1 MRPSRVPRV
10 AARVSH
16 ACSSFTPRRLREVGA
31 LTLSR
36 LCTSGRAA
44 RPFAFLVAC
53 GLRVLA
59 LFCALAQAPARFWN
73 PMRAF
78 ARLRTSARFSTHP
91 GALSTPRLDF
101 RARRAPISAMDVE
114 SRSDCPSARS
124 GKPARL
130 PGRLRASAPSGRLC
144 ASVRAAPLRDST
156 ERFCAPM
163 RMFRASARFFLSGS
177 AGPRAA
183 ARLLLQFSTAR
194 CAPVRFLR
202 VTAEC
207 APPRPSDRFRPS
219 ASARASA
226 RLCALLRASAPLR
239 LRALR
244 RAPSNVPLR
253 DSARFC
259 APVRVS
265 SPRQPSANCAQIARL
280 GANAKPRP
288 GTRAR
293 ICTWIARLGA

>member
-1 MRPSRVPRV
+1 
-10 AARVSH
+10 
-16 ACSSFTPRRLREVGA
+16 
-31 LTLSR
+31 
-36 LCTSGRAA
+36 
-44 RPFAFLVAC
+44 
-53 GLRVLA
+53 
-59 LFCALAQAPARFWN
+59 
-73 PMRAF
+73 
-78 ARLRTSARFSTHP
+78 
-91 GALSTPRLDF
+91 
-101 RARRAPISAMDVE
+101 MDVE

-156 ERFCAPM
+156 ERFCAPI

-177 AGPRAA
+177 PGPRAA

-226 RLCALLRASAPLR
+226 RFHALRHACACVRFDAPLQVYLCATARASARLFASPLR
-239 LRALR
+239 ADARFDMPPPAWRALR
-244 RAPSNVPLR
+244 APTSGPCAFERPRSVRIPVRPRASERPCALQRRRAPPGAPLR
-253 DSARFC
+253 EDGIALGLPSGRASAQLRADC
-259 APVRVS
+259 PPGRTSAK
-265 SPRQPSANCAQIARL
+265 SPPNGPCGRASTGLRLNCPCGLAL
-280 GANAKPRP
+280 K
-288 GTRAR
+288 
-293 ICTWIARLGA
+293 